1 MSELR
6 WDPLKDNWTIMSLGQ
21 GRRPQDFWQQHEIP
35 SADFCPFCPGNES
48 KTPAEIY
55 SHRPG
60 GSPRN
65 HPGWQVRVI
74 PNKIPALG
82 IEGELDNRAEGLYD
96 RMNGIGAHEL
106 IIETPD
112 HETQLADLSLEQIT
126 EVLKAYRARMLDLR
140 NDSRFRYI
148 FIFKNCRVG
157 TATHIRH
164 SHSQLIAVPLIP
176 PLVATELNSCRE
188 HFQRKE
194 RCLVCDLIRQ
204 ERKQKERIVNDDG
217 TFLVYAPYASRF
229 PFELMITP
237 VEHKHDFAAQTDQQ
251 LKLLASVLRD
261 ALQRIR
267 TVLRDPPYS
276 LILHSAPP
284 VHSRWG
290 RPDYWAMLPFS
301 YHWHIELAPKLTRM
315 TGFEWGSGFHI
326 NPTAP
331 EEAADF
337 LRRAD
342 INAAVKHGS

>member
-21 GRRPQDFWQQHEIP
+21 GRRPQDFWQQHETP
-35 SADFCPFCPGNES
+35 SSSFCPFCSGHES

-55 SHRPG
+55 AHRPG
-60 GSPRN
+60 GSAPN
-65 HPGWQVRVI
+65 QPGWQVRVI
-74 PNKIPALG
+74 PNKVPVLG

-112 HETQLADLSLEQIT
+112 HEAQLVDLSIEQIT
-126 EVLKAYRARMLDLR
+126 EVLKAYRMRMLDLR

-157 TATHIRH
+157 TAANILH

-204 ERKQKERIVNDDG
+204 EREEKERIVSDDG

-237 VEHKHDFAAQTDQQ
+237 VEHKHDFTAQTDQQ
-251 LKLLASVLRD
+251 LKLLAVALRD
-261 ALQRIR
+261 TLQRIR

-276 LILHSAPP
+276 LILHSVPP
-284 VHSRWG
+284 MHSRWG
-290 RPDYWAMLPFS
+290 RPDYWAMLPSSF
-301 YHWHIELAPKLTRM
+301 HWHIEIAPKLTRM

-342 INAAVKHGS
+342 INKTAHHGN

>member
-6 WDPLKDNWTIMSLGQ
+6 WDPLKDNWTILSLGQ
-21 GRRPQDFWQQHEIP
+21 GRRPQDFWQQHEAP
-35 SADFCPFCPGNES
+35 PASFCPFCSGNES
-48 KTPAEIY
+48 HTPAEIY
-55 SHRPG
+55 AHRPG
-60 GSPRN
+60 GSPPN

-74 PNKIPALG
+74 PNKVPVLG

-112 HETQLADLSLEQIT
+112 HETQLADMTIEQMT
-126 EVLKAYRARMLDLR
+126 EVLKAYRARLLDLR

-157 TATHIRH
+157 TASRIRH

-194 RCLVCDLIRQ
+194 RCLICDLIKQ
-204 ERKQKERIVNDDG
+204 ERKQKERIVSDDG
-217 TFLVYAPYASRF
+217 AFLVYAPYASRF

-251 LKLLASVLRD
+251 LKQLARTLRQS
-261 ALQRIR
+261 LQRIR

-290 RPDYWAMLPFS
+290 RPDYWAMLPFN

-342 INAAVKHGS
+342 INATVKHDS